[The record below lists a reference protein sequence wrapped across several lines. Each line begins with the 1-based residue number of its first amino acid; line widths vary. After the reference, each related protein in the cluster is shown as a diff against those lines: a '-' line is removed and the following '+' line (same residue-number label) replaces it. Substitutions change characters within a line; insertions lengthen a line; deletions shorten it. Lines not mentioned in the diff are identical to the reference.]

1 MTFGYYV
8 SAYLACVIIS
18 VRCMVMSWIFTI
30 DIVSFIYG
38 FGIYVWPRV
47 RSTFSVMMINCYAN
61 LCLVALPFSV
71 LCGYIYDILGP
82 YTPAVGQPCPLDLGS
97 MQAQLRLLWVS
108 DCDRGSFLYSGV
120 LFYRSLCP
128 CLPVFVSLPMVC
140 GGHFWGVL
148 PWGFPSCCMLVGPLG
163 PSFVQCCSCWGL
175 GPRWMS
181 YAD

>member
-1 MTFGYYV
+1 MQLEAGVAFGYYV
-8 SAYLACVIIS
+8 STYLACVIIS

-47 RSTFSVMMINCYAN
+47 RSTFSVMMIHCYAN

-128 CLPVFVSLPMVC
+128 CLPAFVSHPMVC
-140 GGHFWGVL
+140 GGHV
-148 PWGFPSCCMLVGPLG
+148 
-163 PSFVQCCSCWGL
+163 
-175 GPRWMS
+175 
-181 YAD
+181 